1 MRAIAPGNPE
11 TTQPPPVESGDGWHG
26 VAEERSLRGIFD
38 AEESALLRYAFGL
51 TGVRETAEDLVQ
63 DAFLKLQQHWDE
75 VRQPRPWLYRCLKN
89 LALNH
94 LRHRRRET
102 SLDDT
107 HEWESPGRTAD
118 DNLGRLEALGTLR
131 MLMAELPDGDRE
143 LLELKY
149 REELKYDQIAER
161 TGMSSGNVGYKLH
174 HLLKGLADS
183 LRRMG
188 VESAEG

>member
-1 MRAIAPGNPE
+1 MESRSSTFSPSVVGEPDPVLEMGRFFTLRQVFE
-11 TTQPPPVESGDGWHG
+11 T
-26 VAEERSLRGIFD
+26 
-38 AEESALLRYAFGL
+38 EESALLRYAFGL

-94 LRHRRRET
+94 HRHHRRET

-107 HEWESPGRTAD
+107 HEWESSGGTAD
-118 DNLGRLEALGTLR
+118 GNLSRLEALGTLR
-131 MLMAELPDGDRE
+131 MLMAELGDDDRA

-149 REELKYDQIAER
+149 RDELKYDQIAAR

-183 LRRMG
+183 LRRLG

>member
-1 MRAIAPGNPE
+1 MDVYPSSPPHSGSRVDVSYEE
-11 TTQPPPVESGDGWHG
+11 TGGALT
-26 VAEERSLRGIFD
+26 LRQIFEI
-38 AEESALLRYAFGL
+38 EESALLRYALGL

-102 SLDDT
+102 SLEDA

-118 DNLGRLEALGTLR
+118 GNLGRLEALGTLR
-131 MLMAELPDGDRE
+131 MLMAELDEDDRE

-149 REELKYDQIAER
+149 REELKYDQIAAR

>member
-1 MRAIAPGNPE
+1 METRSSIFPSPLAGGPGPILEMGEIPTLRRIFE
-11 TTQPPPVESGDGWHG
+11 T
-26 VAEERSLRGIFD
+26 
-38 AEESALLRYAFGL
+38 EESALLRYAFGL

-102 SLDDT
+102 PLDDT

-118 DNLGRLEALGTLR
+118 GNLGRLEALGTLR
-131 MLMAELPDGDRE
+131 MLMAELDADDRA

-149 REELKYDQIAER
+149 REDLKYDQIAVR

-174 HLLKGLADS
+174 HLLKGLAES